1 MQQSRFPYNAADHG
15 FRWQSLLRG
24 RPARTMSVWYL
35 VLAFLFV
42 IANGFF
48 VAAEFAI
55 VKVRPTQVAELAA
68 KGSSRAKMARHLT
81 KHLDAY
87 LSACQLGVTL
97 SSLALGWIGEPA
109 FAELL
114 TPLLRDFGSFAEPLA
129 HSIAISIAFAI
140 ISVLHIVLGEL
151 IPKTLAIQKPVGT
164 SMWVAHLLHFFYIA
178 TYPAI
183 WVLNGIARWALRLM
197 GVHATGEFEAAHS
210 PDELRLI
217 LANSEKAGI
226 LSEENR
232 EIIEGVFEFSR
243 RTARQ
248 IMVPRTDVAV
258 LSTLKSIEDNLEIIR
273 TTRHTRYPLCEG
285 TLDHTVGLIHV
296 KDLMLAQLRGPGRT
310 IQELKRDV
318 LFIPGNT
325 TVEKLLS
332 QFIEHRTHMAVVL
345 DEYGGASGIVS
356 LENITEELFGQI
368 QDEFDRERPEI
379 EPLGNGRYRVRGD
392 YLIEDLADRLK
403 VDIGEHDEETVGG
416 YVQARIGREVTP
428 GDKVKLGDL
437 RIAVLDAERFRVRW
451 VLVESPLPET
461 EAADPAEE

>member
-1 MQQSRFPYNAADHG
+1 MTG
-15 FRWQSLLRG
+15 
-24 RPARTMSVWYL
+24 WYL
-35 VLAFLFV
+35 LLALLFV

-48 VAAEFAI
+48 VAAEFAL
-55 VKVRPTQVAELAA
+55 VKVRPTQLAEAAA
-68 KGSSRAKMARHLT
+68 KGSSRARMARHLA
-81 KHLDAY
+81 KHLDTY

-97 SSLALGWIGEPA
+97 ASLALGWIGEPA
-109 FAELL
+109 FAGILMPL
-114 TPLLRDFGSFAEPLA
+114 FAKITPNSAVWA
-129 HSIAISIAFAI
+129 HSVAVSIAFVI

-151 IPKTLAIQKPVGT
+151 VPKSLAIQKPVLT
-164 SMWVAHLLHFFYIA
+164 SLWIAHALHYFYLVM
-178 TYPAI
+178 YPAI
-183 WVLNGIARWALRLM
+183 WVLNGVARGALRLI
-197 GVHATGEFEAAHS
+197 GIKRTGEFESAHS
-210 PDELRLI
+210 PEELRLI

-258 LSTLKSIEDNLEIIR
+258 LSTLKTIEENLEIIR
-273 TTRHTRYPLCEG
+273 TTRHTRYPLCDG
-285 TLDHTVGLIHV
+285 TLDQTVGLIHV

-310 IQELKRDV
+310 LQELKRDV
-318 LFIPGNT
+318 LFVPENS
-325 TVEKLLS
+325 TVERLLS
-332 QFIEHRTHMAVVL
+332 QFIEHRTHMAIIL

-403 VDIGEHDEETVGG
+403 VDIGEPDEETVGG
-416 YVQARIGREVTP
+416 YVQARIGREVAP
-428 GDKVKLGDL
+428 GDRATLGDL
-437 RIAVLDAERFRVRW
+437 QIVVLDAERFRVRW
-451 VLVESPLPET
+451 VMVQSPMPATEEAEET
-461 EAADPAEE
+461 ETAS